1 MVDDKQCGD
10 PIYRGAGYCRCHVA
24 APSKA
29 GPGRDCISPV
39 SMTPFVRLVCYAA
52 SFLHFL
58 HGQEKTRNAI
68 HNIITDSDL
77 PKQAIAQVFHPPMH
91 CIEVREQF
99 L

>member
-29 GPGRDCISPV
+29 GPGHVCISPV
-39 SMTPFVRLVCYAA
+39 LMTPFVRLVWYLA

-58 HGQEKTRNAI
+58 HMQEKTRNVV

-77 PKQAIAQVFHPPMH
+77 PIQSTA
-91 CIEVREQF
+91 
-99 L
+99 